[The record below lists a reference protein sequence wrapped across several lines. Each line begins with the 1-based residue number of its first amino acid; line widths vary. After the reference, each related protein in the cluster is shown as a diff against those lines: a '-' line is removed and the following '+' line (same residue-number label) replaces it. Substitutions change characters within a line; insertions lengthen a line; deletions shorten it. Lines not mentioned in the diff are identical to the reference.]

1 MAMCPH
7 LGHLWLWLPL
17 TSLRALCLE
26 TMSQECWRPDTRRK
40 GRRGSWGP
48 GKGRRGETRPSGGS
62 AVARQHPPS
71 TKLQGD
77 PAIPVFQVRI
87 LRAPEVGVA
96 GSRMARSAVLPAS
109 PDMCLSPR
117 AEPKL
122 SGPCGQHCTAAENT
136 GRPWGPRGGPQGT
149 GGRATLCGME
159 EKLWWGRGT
168 FESQW
173 APPATHQ
180 KAAGS
185 SLWGSGSHRSAWSAL
200 TLRSPLSG
208 LTLQVP

>member
-1 MAMCPH
+1 MPGDYVSGMLAARH
-7 LGHLWLWLPL
+7 K
-17 TSLRALCLE
+17 E
-26 TMSQECWRPDTRRK
+26 K
-40 GRRGSWGP
+40 GEKRLMGP
-48 GKGRRGETRPSGGS
+48 RERPSRGS
-62 AVARQHPPS
+62 AVARQPPPS

-77 PAIPVFQVRI
+77 PAVPVFQVRT
-87 LRAPEVGVA
+87 LRAPEVGEA

-149 GGRATLCGME
+149 GGRATLCGV

-173 APPATHQ
+173 VPPTTHQ

-185 SLWGSGSHRSAWSAL
+185 SLCGSGSHRSA
-200 TLRSPLSG
+200 
-208 LTLQVP
+208 